1 MWFEFALAFILG
13 FLILYIPGFILL
25 RAIRFDLGFSSLF
38 APVVSISLLALLTTV
53 YEVLHIPCN
62 AISVLGIPTL
72 LLVFF
77 LLLSRRYCFSKKS
90 VEVEALSLSK
100 QDAITL
106 GLYILVGLI
115 LCIAFF
121 IKQLDGPN
129 SFYNRVDNVTHINL
143 IQAFIE
149 SGIWSSFTTSN
160 YLSASVTPL
169 EYSGSFYPSGWHY
182 IVALIVQILQTSIPL
197 GINATNA
204 IFISIVYP
212 SSIFFLL
219 RCLFKEDRLLIVVGS
234 VIALAFTAF
243 PWGFFLKGPLYPN
256 LASFCLM
263 PLVIAAFMLFINKK
277 LWKTSLAQ
285 FLVVAFMAFIALAL
299 VQTNA
304 LFSCLVFF
312 TCFLASCLYK
322 QSFSFSVF
330 RNRKILA
337 PACLVFGAAIVWL
350 ICFKLPFLQS
360 VIAYDWKSDLSL
372 VNALFNLGSLALTA
386 SVPQLLL
393 VALIPFGLIYLAS
406 KRIVWLLF
414 PALFMAIAYLECRCG
429 SGFIKHLFAGFW
441 YTDSSRLAANLAI
454 FLVPIATAGLR
465 LIISLLQTLVKQALN
480 TLNLAVSSSLIT
492 AVAVI
497 SFVAINFFPSYT
509 YLKSSQIIQTPFG
522 IVHQQ
527 MKNIFDT
534 SREQVYSSEEQEF
547 VEKVLSVIPEG
558 SLVVNQPNDGSVFS
572 YGINELNSYYRFI
585 IREYGIPS
593 NETPESELIR
603 TSLCNYVTDKEVQ
616 QAVQSIG
623 AKYVLLLDQGKKW
636 DDMPKLPQSTEPDN
650 WIGIDNIDDST
661 PGFKVVLAEGDMRLY
676 EIESL

>member
-1 MWFEFALAFILG
+1 MWIEFALAFVVG
-13 FLILYIPGFILL
+13 FLILYSPGFILL
-25 RAIRFDLGFSSLF
+25 RAIRFDFGFSGLF
-38 APVVSISLLALLTTV
+38 APIVSISLFALLTTA
-53 YEVLHIPCN
+53 YGILHIPCN
-62 AISVLGIPTL
+62 AVSVLGVPTL

-77 LLLSRRYCFSKKS
+77 LLLSKRYCFVKKS
-90 VEVEALSLSK
+90 VEALSLSK

-149 SGIWSSFTTSN
+149 SGVWSSLTTSN

-182 IVALIVQILQTSIPL
+182 IIALIVQILQASIPL

-204 IFISIVYP
+204 LFISIVYS

-219 RCLFKEDRLLIVVGS
+219 RYLFKEDRLLIVVGS

-277 LWKTSLAQ
+277 LWKTSLAL
-285 FLVVAFMAFIALAL
+285 FLVVAFMAFIALTL

-312 TCFLASCLYK
+312 TCFLSSCLYK
-322 QSFSFSVF
+322 QSFSISVF
-330 RNRKILA
+330 QNRKILA
-337 PACLVFGAAIVWL
+337 PTCLVFGAAIVWL
-350 ICFKLPFLQS
+350 VCFKLPFLQS
-360 VIAYDWKSDLSL
+360 VIVYEWESDLSL
-372 VNALFNLGSLALTA
+372 INALFNIGSLALTA
-386 SVPQLLL
+386 SAPQFLLA
-393 VALIPFGLIYLAS
+393 ALIPFGLIYLAS
-406 KRIVWLLF
+406 KRMLWVLF
-414 PALFMAIAYLECRCG
+414 PALFMAVAYLECRCG
-429 SGFIKHLFAGFW
+429 SGFIKHLLAGFW
-441 YTDSSRLAANLAI
+441 YTDSSRLAANLVI
-454 FLVPIATAGLR
+454 FLIPITTAGLR
-465 LIISLLQTLVKQALN
+465 LIIGLLQTLIKQALN
-480 TLNLAVSSSLIT
+480 TLNLTVSSNLIAAL
-492 AVAVI
+492 AVV
-497 SFVAINFFPSYT
+497 SFVTINFFPSYT
-509 YLKSSQIIQTPFG
+509 YPKSNQIIQTPFG
-522 IVHQQ
+522 IIQQQ

-534 SREQVYSSEEQEF
+534 SKEQVYSSEEQEF
-547 VEKVLSVIPEG
+547 VEKALSVIPEG
-558 SLVVNQPNDGSVFS
+558 SIVINQPNDGSVFA

-603 TSLCNYVTDKEVQ
+603 TNLYNYATDKEVQ
-616 QAVQSIG
+616 QAVQSVG

-636 DDMPKLPQSTEPDN
+636 DDMPKLPQSTEPKN
-650 WIGIDNIDDST
+650 WVGIDSIDDST
-661 PGFKVVLAEGDMRLY
+661 PGFRVILAEDDMRLY
-676 EIESL
+676 EIEPL

>member
-1 MWFEFALAFILG
+1 MWIEFVLAFIFG
-13 FLILYIPGFILL
+13 FLILYIPGFTLL
-25 RAIRFDLGFSSLF
+25 RAIRFDFGFSSLF
-38 APVVSISLLALLTTV
+38 APVVSISLLALLTTA
-53 YEVLHIPCN
+53 YGALHIPCN

-72 LLVFF
+72 LLAFF
-77 LLLSRRYCFSKKS
+77 LLLSQRYCFPQKS
-90 VEVEALSLSK
+90 AEALSLSK

-115 LCIAFF
+115 LCIALF
-121 IKQLDGPN
+121 IKQLDEPN

-149 SGIWSSFTTSN
+149 SGVWSSFTTSN
-160 YLSASVTPL
+160 YLSASTTPL
-169 EYSGSFYPSGWHY
+169 EYSSSFYPSGWHY

-219 RCLFKEDRLLIVVGS
+219 RYLFKEDRLLIVVGS

-263 PLVIAAFMLFINKK
+263 PLVIATFMLFVNKK
-277 LWKTSLAQ
+277 LWKTNLAQ

-312 TCFLASCLYK
+312 TCFLVSCIYK
-322 QSFSFSVF
+322 QSFSISVF

-337 PACLVFGAAIVWL
+337 PACLVFGATIVWL

-372 VNALFNLGSLALTA
+372 INALFNLGSLALTA

-393 VALIPFGLIYLAS
+393 VAFIPFGLVYLAS
-406 KRIVWLLF
+406 KRMIWLLF
-414 PALFMAIAYLECRCG
+414 PALFMAVAYLECRCG
-429 SGFIKHLFAGFW
+429 SGFIKHLLAGFW

-465 LIISLLQTLVKQALN
+465 LIISLLQTFIKQALN
-480 TLNLAVSSSLIT
+480 ALNLAVSSNLIT
-492 AVAVI
+492 VLAVI
-497 SFVAINFFPSYT
+497 SFVTINFFPSYT
-509 YLKSSQIIQTPFG
+509 YPKSSQVVQTPFG
-522 IVHQQ
+522 VVQQQ

-534 SREQVYSSEEQEF
+534 SKEQVYSSEEQEF

-558 SLVVNQPNDGSVFS
+558 SLVINQPNDGSIFS

-603 TSLCNYVTDKEVQ
+603 TSLCNYATDKEVQ

-623 AKYVLLLDQGKKW
+623 AKYVLLLDQGREW
-636 DDMPKLPQSTEPDN
+636 DDMPTLPQSKSSDN
-650 WIGIDNIDDST
+650 WIGIDSIDDST
-661 PGFKVVLAEGDMRLY
+661 PGFKIVLAEDDMRLY
-676 EIESL
+676 EIEPL

>member
-1 MWFEFALAFILG
+1 MWIEFALAFVVG
-13 FLILYIPGFILL
+13 FLILYSPGFILL
-25 RAIRFDLGFSSLF
+25 RAIRFDFGFSGLF
-38 APVVSISLLALLTTV
+38 APIVSISLFALLTTA
-53 YEVLHIPCN
+53 YGILHIPCN
-62 AISVLGIPTL
+62 AVSVLGVPTL

-77 LLLSRRYCFSKKS
+77 LLLSKRYCFVKKS
-90 VEVEALSLSK
+90 VEALSLSK

-149 SGIWSSFTTSN
+149 SGVWSSLTTSN

-182 IVALIVQILQTSIPL
+182 IIALIVQILQASIPL

-204 IFISIVYP
+204 LFISIVYP

-219 RCLFKEDRLLIVVGS
+219 RYLFKEDRLLIVVGS

-277 LWKTSLAQ
+277 LWKTSLAL
-285 FLVVAFMAFIALAL
+285 FLVVAFMAFIALTL

-312 TCFLASCLYK
+312 TCFLSSCLYK
-322 QSFSFSVF
+322 YSFSISVF
-330 RNRKILA
+330 QNRKILA
-337 PACLVFGAAIVWL
+337 PTCLVFGAAIVWL
-350 ICFKLPFLQS
+350 VCFKLPFLQS
-360 VIAYDWKSDLSL
+360 VIVYEWESDLSL
-372 VNALFNLGSLALTA
+372 INALFNIGSLALTA
-386 SVPQLLL
+386 SAPQFLLA
-393 VALIPFGLIYLAS
+393 ALIPFGLIYLAS
-406 KRIVWLLF
+406 KRMLWVLF
-414 PALFMAIAYLECRCG
+414 PALFMAVAYLECRCG
-429 SGFIKHLFAGFW
+429 SGFIKHLLAGFW
-441 YTDSSRLAANLAI
+441 YTDSSRLAANLVI
-454 FLVPIATAGLR
+454 FLIPITTAGLR
-465 LIISLLQTLVKQALN
+465 LIIGLLQTLIKQALN
-480 TLNLAVSSSLIT
+480 TLNLTVSSNLIAAL
-492 AVAVI
+492 AVV
-497 SFVAINFFPSYT
+497 SFVTINFFPSYT
-509 YLKSSQIIQTPFG
+509 YPKSNQIIQTPFG
-522 IVHQQ
+522 IIQQQ
-527 MKNIFDT
+527 MKSIFGT
-534 SREQVYSSEEQEF
+534 SKEQVYSSEEQEF
-547 VEKVLSVIPEG
+547 VEKALSVIPEG
-558 SLVVNQPNDGSVFS
+558 SIVINQPNDGSVFA

-603 TSLCNYVTDKEVQ
+603 TNLYNYATDKEVQ
-616 QAVQSIG
+616 QAVQSVG

-636 DDMPKLPQSTEPDN
+636 DDMPKLPQSTEPKN
-650 WIGIDNIDDST
+650 WVGIDSIDDST
-661 PGFKVVLAEGDMRLY
+661 PGFRVILAEDDMRLY
-676 EIESL
+676 EIEPL